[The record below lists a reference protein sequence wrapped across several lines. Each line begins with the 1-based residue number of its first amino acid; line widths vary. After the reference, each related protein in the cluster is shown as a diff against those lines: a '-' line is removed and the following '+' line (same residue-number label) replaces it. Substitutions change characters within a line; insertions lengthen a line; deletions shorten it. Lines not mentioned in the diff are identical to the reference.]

1 MMIRR
6 CIPII
11 ALAVLAAP
19 AWPQITLNPVPSR
32 TVGHPQTP
40 QPEVT
45 SVYSASPNLV
55 EGRELAQP
63 GGVVVD
69 TSVSPS
75 PIYVADTGNN
85 RVLGWKD
92 ATNFVNGQKADIV
105 IGQNDFF
112 TTWAQGP
119 GQAARAPS
127 QGNPLQSGLNSPTG
141 LATLNGDLY
150 VADSGNNRV
159 LRYPQPFNNGSKIP
173 NLVIGQAS
181 LAGSTANYTGAVSG
195 KIGRA

>member
-63 GGVVVD
+63 GGIAVD

-85 RVLGWKD
+85 RGLGWTD
-92 ATNFVNGQKADIV
+92 ATNFANGQKADF
-105 IGQNDFF
+105 GDRQNDFF
-112 TTWAQGP
+112 PTWQQGP
-119 GQAARAPS
+119 NLAARAPG
-127 QGNPLQSGLNSPTG
+127 QGTPLQSGVNSPTR
-141 LATLNGDLY
+141 LAAIHRDPS
-150 VADSGNNRV
+150 V
-159 LRYPQPFNNGSKIP
+159 
-173 NLVIGQAS
+173 
-181 LAGSTANYTGAVSG
+181 
-195 KIGRA
+195 GRRSE